1 MPTAFSR
8 LHIAPYIDDFLARYP
23 EIELDVHIVDAFVDI
38 IREGFDLAIRIGE
51 LEDLS
56 LVARR
61 IAPDMRVICAAP
73 AYLDKHGTP
82 ADLADLEAHNCLAA
96 DTVDVWRL
104 EGLHGDTQ
112 FHPHGNVR
120 SDSGEFIRELVLA
133 GVGIGLLSTWD
144 IGAALRSGALRVVL
158 PEYRGASN
166 AAVHA
171 VYPSREFMP
180 TKVNVLI
187 EFLAELYGT
196 QPYWDKGL
204 DLNKMFSARHSATT
218 ASRRLGKSSQAVATR

>member
-1 MPTAFSR
+1 
-8 LHIAPYIDDFLARYP
+8 L
-23 EIELDVHIVDAFVDI
+23 
-38 IREGFDLAIRIGE
+38 
-51 LEDLS
+51 
-56 LVARR
+56 
-61 IAPDMRVICAAP
+61 
-73 AYLDKHGTP
+73 
-82 ADLADLEAHNCLAA
+82 
-96 DTVDVWRL
+96 
-104 EGLHGDTQ
+104 
-112 FHPHGNVR
+112 HPHGNVR

-196 QPYWDKGL
+196 QPYWDKDL
-204 DLNKMFSARHSATT
+204 DLNKMFSARHSART